1 MGKYGRPR
9 LTDEKRRSITLPI
22 RLNSDELAV
31 IEAKAK
37 EAGISPS
44 AWMRLAAQERN
55 PPPRRV
61 LPELNRE
68 AWKELAQ
75 VSRNLSDAMWKFEAG
90 DESNLGAVVEQMR
103 RELAVVRN
111 QLVGTRK

>member
-9 LTDEKRRSITLPI
+9 LTDEKRRSITLPV
-22 RLNSDELAV
+22 RLNDDELVV
-31 IEAKAK
+31 IEAKAI

-61 LPELNRE
+61 LPELNWK
-68 AWKELAQ
+68 AWKELSQ
-75 VSRNLSDAMWKFEAG
+75 VSRDLRNAVRNFKSGSDSE
-90 DESNLGAVVEQMR
+90 LGARVEQMR
-103 RELAVVRN
+103 RELAAVRN
-111 QLVGTRK
+111 QLIGTRK